1 MMDVQYYF
9 EKQVAL
15 IKTNI
20 FNDNRGSFTELYNER
35 VLNKLGIKESF
46 VQDNYS
52 ISKKKFTIR
61 GLHFQIGKMSQ
72 SKLVRVIRGSI
83 YDVVVDLRKN
93 SSTYGKYISF
103 RLKKNDGKLL
113 YISNN
118 FAHGFCTLEK
128 DTEVFYKVSKY
139 YSKEHEKTII
149 WNDKKL
155 NIKWPNK
162 NKPTLSNKDLNGLK
176 FLNINK

>member
-1 MMDVQYYF
+1 
-9 EKQVAL
+9 
-15 IKTNI
+15 
-20 FNDNRGSFTELYNER
+20 
-35 VLNKLGIKESF
+35 
-46 VQDNYS
+46 
-52 ISKKKFTIR
+52 
-61 GLHFQIGKMSQ
+61 MSQ

-162 NKPTLSNKDLNGLK
+162 NKPTLSNKDLNDLK